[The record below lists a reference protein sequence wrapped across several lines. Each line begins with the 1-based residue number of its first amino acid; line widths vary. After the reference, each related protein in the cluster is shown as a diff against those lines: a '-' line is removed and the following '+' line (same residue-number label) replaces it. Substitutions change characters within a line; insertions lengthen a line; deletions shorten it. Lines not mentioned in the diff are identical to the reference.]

1 MVRQITEFMPHG
13 SQHTDTLRGLPMRR
27 FLSPSYLLPAS
38 YLLVLAC
45 LTATPASAQS
55 LPVSV
60 NVSGETATIVVGSAS
75 TPIADLTLSFDDA
88 SNLTAAG
95 LGVSAQLVNPT
106 DPALLARLPATTLTQ
121 LDSGFPLLITIEPTL
136 AGGLSFER
144 TVRVEV
150 HTHNLPYTVGS
161 SLRLFKAP
169 LGGQFR
175 DISDEIAPGS
185 VRARGTTGGFSQFLV
200 LADLRTTSSVVAS
213 KIALLRLRTLTLPW
227 SERPPF
233 YALIDEVEDAVD
245 DEDYA
250 AAISAVDQIAI
261 RADARAGTYL
271 ADEWRATR
279 LADNQAGDLIAGA
292 ATLRFSIAYL
302 RDFGD

>member
-1 MVRQITEFMPHG
+1 
-13 SQHTDTLRGLPMRR
+13 MRR
-27 FLSPSYLLPAS
+27 FLSAS
-38 YLLVLAC
+38 CLLLVLAC
-45 LTATPASAQS
+45 LTATSPASAQS

-106 DPALLARLPATTLTQ
+106 DPSLLARLPAATLTQ
-121 LDSGFPLLITIEPTL
+121 LDSAFPLLITIEPTL

-144 TVRVEV
+144 TVHVEV

-200 LADLRTTSSVVAS
+200 LADLRATDAVVAQKFAWLRAKVATVAVAERAS
-213 KIALLRLRTLTLPW
+213 LDGYLDAAEDSVASGDHNAALL
-227 SERPPF
+227 
-233 YALIDEVEDAVD
+233 ALD
-245 DEDYA
+245 
-250 AAISAVDQIAI
+250 SF
-261 RADARAGTYL
+261 RARVSARAGIGI
-271 ADEWRATR
+271 AQQWRAAR
-279 LADNQAGDLIAGA
+279 DLDNSAGEMLAGA
-292 ATLRFSIAYL
+292 ATLKFSIAYL
-302 RDFGD
+302 RDFGP

>member
-27 FLSPSYLLPAS
+27 FLSAS
-38 YLLVLAC
+38 CLLLVLAC
-45 LTATPASAQS
+45 LTATSPASAQS

-75 TPIADLTLSFDDA
+75 TPIADLTLTFDDA

-106 DPALLARLPATTLTQ
+106 DPSLLARLPATTLTQ
-121 LDSGFPLLITIEPTL
+121 LDSAFPLLITIEPTL

-200 LADLRTTSSVVAS
+200 LADLRDTDAVVAQKFAWLRAKVATVAVAERAS
-213 KIALLRLRTLTLPW
+213 LDGYLDAAEDSVATGDHNAALL
-227 SERPPF
+227 
-233 YALIDEVEDAVD
+233 ALD
-245 DEDYA
+245 
-250 AAISAVDQIAI
+250 SF
-261 RADARAGTYL
+261 RARVSARAGIGI
-271 ADEWRATR
+271 AQQWRAAR
-279 LADNQAGDLIAGA
+279 DLDNPAGEMLAGA

-302 RDFGD
+302 RDFGP